1 MEKVLYIEMDYDE
14 LDKLISDAY
23 GINYEFVAFEEAHN
37 DSSHTFLVEAE
48 SLDEYNQS
56 KLNGKDFHF
65 MARSLLCDLC
75 HQGKIEAGNYLINVC
90 W

>member
-1 MEKVLYIEMDYDE
+1 MVKVTYIEMDYDE
-14 LDKLISDAY
+14 VDRIISDAY

-48 SLDEYNQS
+48 ALNEYDQSNLDR
-56 KLNGKDFHF
+56 KDFRF
-65 MARSLLCDLC
+65 MTQSLLCDLC